1 MSNEDKLRHE
11 IMVVMWEGLDAN
23 TRPLYRNVSG
33 EFTPEMHRIADNAIE
48 VMRRYK

>member
-11 IMVVMWEGLDAN
+11 VMVTIWDELDAN

-33 EFTPEMHRIADNAIE
+33 EFTQEMHRIADGAIKI
-48 VMRRYK
+48 MRRCK